1 MSPNSQVSKPVVFI
15 SYSHLDK
22 AWKDLMLPH
31 FKHLERL
38 GVLEVWNDRDIGHGA
53 DWYAVLEDKLEQ
65 TRFAVCLVSANFL
78 SSRFCMEEEI
88 PYLLQRQAER
98 GVVVLPVLVEDC
110 LWEAERWLSRTQM
123 LPRDKQN
130 LTTHFRDDP
139 APIFKQVAKT
149 IYDALQ
155 PDYVAPSPAPPAGT
169 PPEKIDIN
177 RLPETGEL
185 LFGRREEMTLLDEAW
200 DSDKTNVVV
209 LKAGGGVGKSTLM
222 RVWTKSL
229 QQDNFRG
236 AERVFAWSFYSQGT
250 GERVTSADMFIANA
264 LDWFGDPD
272 STAGSPWDKGE
283 RLARLVAEQRTLLL
297 LDGMEPLQSH
307 VKEENGAI
315 KDPGLQMLVRDLAR
329 HNPGLCVI
337 STRETVGDLTD
348 SRLAG
353 SVVHEDLEHVSLVAG
368 RALMRVRGVHGE
380 DSALE
385 ATVEHF
391 DRHALAI
398 NLLASY
404 LTEFE
409 NGDISRVQ
417 ELPRPRGREVAR
429 RAGEGADHPARRVIA
444 AFEQRLQD
452 TPELNLL
459 CILGLFDRPI
469 TGGEFQ
475 AITAEPPIPGLTDKL
490 LAGTGAGTGLILPA
504 GASLVDRRIL
514 ERLRKFGLSAAESHH
529 EPHEIDTHPLIRE
542 YFAARLD
549 EDYADAARE
558 AHRRLY
564 EHLKQSTQDLPDNLN
579 AMMPLYH
586 AVVHGCKAGMHQE
599 AIEQAYYRRILR
611 KTEQFS
617 CKMFGAHGLDLSVIT
632 FCFESPWRQPVDGLT
647 EQYHGFV
654 LGQAGLL
661 LKNMGRLT
669 ESIEPL
675 RASFDDAVERCN
687 WRNAARA
694 AVNLSEQLVDL
705 GSPSE
710 AVSIS
715 ERGIELSDRC
725 DMDRI
730 GFEPVISRATLGH
743 VLHQVGR
750 WRAAARAF
758 RDAETMQQVR
768 QPELPLLYSAKGSQ
782 YGDFLVSQIERQIGV
797 PESSIPGIEKNL
809 LGQVQEIQSR
819 FQRIS
824 EWTRAQP
831 SSGLFDSSLDL
842 IVLGRA
848 CLVEAVLS
856 GSLDWTDSDS
866 AITQAIGG
874 FRRSNY
880 RTYLTQSLICRAK
893 LRRLQGLL
901 VEAVSALDEAE
912 TIAERGSMLIWQIE
926 AALERTRLYL
936 TLASVNSVPLCFNPS
951 EESENTEAQRSQ
963 SDWLKMAREK
973 LDETKRLVKQTEKP
987 YEPHVPDWDDW
998 EPPEYVG
1005 VFQPGEIVGYH
1016 CRNDEIERLQKQIG

>member
-1 MSPNSQVSKPVVFI
+1 MTITCEKIMSPNSQVSRPIVFI
-15 SYSHLDK
+15 SYSHLDE

-53 DWYAVLEDKLEQ
+53 DWYAVLKDKLEQ

-98 GVVVLPVLVEDC
+98 GVLVLPVLVEDC

-139 APIFKQVAKT
+139 APIFKRVAKT

-283 RLARLVAEQRTLLL
+283 RLARLVAEHRTLLL

-348 SRLAG
+348 SRFAG
-353 SVVHEDLEHVSLVAG
+353 SVVHEDLDHVSLIAG

-385 ATVEHF
+385 ATVEQF

-409 NGDISRVQ
+409 SGDIASVA
-417 ELPRPRGREVAR
+417 EVVR
-429 RAGEGADHPARRVIA
+429 LRNDAGENSRSLTTSATEQDQPERRVIA

-469 TGGEFQ
+469 SGGEFR
-475 AITAEPPIPGLTDKL
+475 ALTAEPPIPGLTDRL
-490 LAGTGAGTGLILPA
+490 LAGTGADTGLTLPA

-514 ERLRKFGLSAAESHH
+514 DRLRKFGLIAPESHH
-529 EPHEIDTHPLIRE
+529 EPNEIDAHPLIRE
-542 YFAARLD
+542 HFTARLVD
-549 EDYADAARE
+549 HFQDGARE

-564 EHLKQSTQDLPDNLN
+564 EHLKNSPGTECPGDFQEILLLYRAVRHGCLANHHRQALNEVLRPRVMRDDVGHATRNFGCFADERVSLAGFYEREWDLSPSLEDQTDQIVVLRCTGYCLWQLSKVKEGADLMRRALEMAQSANDCRNASIAARNLGHLYLSVGDLSTAAETLRAGVLDADQFAAELELSPGLRGDCSKVFYWPMALRCSLAYVLLQRRGLQARDEISHLVYQATTWQHKSETAVDQATTWQHKRETVVLDLLPGFHYWEFLN
-579 AMMPLYH
+579 A
-586 AVVHGCKAGMHQE
+586 AGD
-599 AIEQAYYRRILR
+599 YDKVLR
-611 KTEQFS
+611 
-617 CKMFGAHGLDLSVIT
+617 
-632 FCFESPWRQPVDGLT
+632 
-647 EQYHGFV
+647 
-654 LGQAGLL
+654 
-661 LKNMGRLT
+661 
-669 ESIEPL
+669 
-675 RASFDDAVERCN
+675 
-687 WRNAARA
+687 
-694 AVNLSEQLVDL
+694 
-705 GSPSE
+705 
-710 AVSIS
+710 
-715 ERGIELSDRC
+715 
-725 DMDRI
+725 
-730 GFEPVISRATLGH
+730 
-743 VLHQVGR
+743 
-750 WRAAARAF
+750 
-758 RDAETMQQVR
+758 
-768 QPELPLLYSAKGSQ
+768 
-782 YGDFLVSQIERQIGV
+782 
-797 PESSIPGIEKNL
+797 
-809 LGQVQEIQSR
+809 
-819 FQRIS
+819 
-824 EWTRAQP
+824 
-831 SSGLFDSSLDL
+831 
-842 IVLGRA
+842 
-848 CLVEAVLS
+848 
-856 GSLDWTDSDS
+856 
-866 AITQAIGG
+866 
-874 FRRSNY
+874 
-880 RTYLTQSLICRAK
+880 LTQSARGRRQKDTQKESVESQASGLEALASALAHAGKAEYEQAK
-893 LRRLQGLL
+893 PLFR
-901 VEAVSALDEAE
+901 EAVTTFHQLGRPDFEAHAMLARAGLFVRQQELDAAE
-912 TIAERGSMLIWQIE
+912 DDMEKAREIAERGDIKMRLHLVDAHLIG
-926 AALERTRLYL
+926 ARLH
-936 TLASVNSVPLCFNPS
+936 LARHR
-951 EESENTEAQRSQ
+951 AQRGQ
-963 SDWLKMAREK
+963 KDRNEQTQLKQAYKEMSAAAELIEETRYHRRD
-973 LDETKRLVKQTEKP
+973 DELA
-987 YEPHVPDWDDW
+987 
-998 EPPEYVG
+998 
-1005 VFQPGEIVGYH
+1005 
-1016 CRNDEIERLQKQIG
+1016 RLQAEIDQEGENNLGPSRR